1 MKKIKCSYKL
11 TESNVSTLLFTLDLM
26 LNIYFDNVDYEVEGY
41 YIDCAENAIH
51 MLKNNVKKIPFEEFE
66 VMVISICLAKQIIN
80 NSHTYEFIDEETY
93 DFASHTF
100 DINSLYDQFKP
111 YFEYIDFELLKS

>member
-26 LNIYFDNVDYEVEGY
+26 LNIYFDNVDYEVEEY
-41 YIDCAENAIH
+41 YLDCAT
-51 MLKNNVKKIPFEEFE
+51 LKEDVKIPFEEFE

-80 NSHTYEFIDEETY
+80 NSRTYEFIDEETY
-93 DFASHTF
+93 DFASHIF

-111 YFEYIDFELLKS
+111 YFEYIDFELLET